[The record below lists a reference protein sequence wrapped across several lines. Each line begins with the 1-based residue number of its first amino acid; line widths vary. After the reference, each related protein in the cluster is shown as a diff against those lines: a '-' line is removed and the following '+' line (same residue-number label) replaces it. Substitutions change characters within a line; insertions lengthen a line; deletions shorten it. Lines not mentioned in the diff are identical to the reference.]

1 MIISKFKKIIIVLFG
16 LFIILGNIKPTTVS
30 AASYSSSDIIS
41 SAEISSNKPSYSY
54 SSSVSLTYE
63 FDASGVELKNGDTL
77 TIDLPEQLKVSKPGT
92 TFDITNELGEVIG
105 NVTLNADNTISVNF
119 TNVEGVDDL
128 KGKIEIN
135 DGITPSKNANV
146 GMNDVVFETMNGE
159 QHSDMNIAVSTSNTS
174 KKGVLGQD
182 DEGNPVITWSILVNR
197 NELDLGT
204 INVEDRITDPN
215 LEYILGS
222 ASIYEATW
230 KSDGIYN
237 TGRELN
243 SGEYIMQEMTDGVN
257 VTIPDAG
264 AQMYVIKLQTKVV
277 PPELA
282 NDGTTVF
289 RNNASMTWNG
299 NGTGEGSVAGEDSSS
314 AKVTSNVNTGN
325 GSGKDRG
332 SATLQKTDA
341 DDDSILVPGA
351 TYGLFDENDVLI
363 DSKDT
368 DANGKITVEDLKHG
382 NYYFKELNAP
392 DGYEINEDEIHFTI
406 NSENTVVNNL
416 MTSDPKSEVPVIPI
430 DPVEPIKPIDPT
442 TPVDPNP
449 VDPPKPIDPV
459 TPVDPNPVDPPK
471 PIDPVTP
478 VDPNPVDPPK
488 PIDPVTPVDP
498 NPVDPPKPIDP
509 VTPIDP
515 NPVDPPKPIDPVTPV
530 DPNPVDPPKPIDPVT
545 PVDPNPVDPISPIT
559 PINPIGTDQSNSNGK
574 LPQTSTKKDTLM
586 ISTIG
591 TLLLAGVAVLFT
603 RRNKKLTK

>member
-1 MIISKFKKIIIVLFG
+1 
-16 LFIILGNIKPTTVS
+16 
-30 AASYSSSDIIS
+30 
-41 SAEISSNKPSYSY
+41 
-54 SSSVSLTYE
+54 
-63 FDASGVELKNGDTL
+63 
-77 TIDLPEQLKVSKPGT
+77 
-92 TFDITNELGEVIG
+92 
-105 NVTLNADNTISVNF
+105 
-119 TNVEGVDDL
+119 
-128 KGKIEIN
+128 
-135 DGITPSKNANV
+135 
-146 GMNDVVFETMNGE
+146 MNDVVFETMNGE

-182 DEGNPVITWSILVNR
+182 DEGNSVITWSILVNR

-222 ASIYEATW
+222 ASVYEATW

-277 PPELA
+277 PPELE

-341 DDDSILVPGA
+341 DDSSILVPGA

-416 MTSDPKSEVPVIPI
+416 MTSDPKTEVPVIPI
-430 DPVEPIKPIDPT
+430 DPVEPIKPIDPVTPVDPNPVDPPKPIDPT

-515 NPVDPPKPIDPVTPV
+515 NPVNSI
-530 DPNPVDPPKPIDPVT
+530 N
-545 PVDPNPVDPISPIT
+545 PIT
-559 PINPIGTDQSNSNGK
+559 PINSIGTDQSNSNGK

-591 TLLLAGVAVLFT
+591 TLLLASVAVLFT